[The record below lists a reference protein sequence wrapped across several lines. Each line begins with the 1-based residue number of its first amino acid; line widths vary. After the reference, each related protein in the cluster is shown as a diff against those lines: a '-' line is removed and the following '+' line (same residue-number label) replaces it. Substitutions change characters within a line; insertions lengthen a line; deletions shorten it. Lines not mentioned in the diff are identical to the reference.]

1 MKRVIKF
8 IKENILGIKP
18 IFRKRVKYFWWSNM
32 WCYIEYTFDN
42 GWSWHPIL
50 SLKTELCNG
59 LTYKVAET
67 ASYHI
72 DYVEN
77 TLKALNTLEDCIAHN
92 KQILDAA
99 NKSRDELHQR
109 LEKRINTIKN
119 CNLNE

>member
-18 IFRKRVKYFWWSNM
+18 VFRKRVKFFWWSDT

-42 GWSWHPIL
+42 GRSWHPIL
-50 SLKTELCNG
+50 CLKTELRNG
-59 LTYKVAET
+59 LTYKVAEP

-77 TLKALNTLEDCIAHN
+77 TFTVLTLEDCIAHN

-99 NKSRDELHQR
+99 NKSRDELHR
-109 LEKRINTIKN
+109 CLEKRINTIKN